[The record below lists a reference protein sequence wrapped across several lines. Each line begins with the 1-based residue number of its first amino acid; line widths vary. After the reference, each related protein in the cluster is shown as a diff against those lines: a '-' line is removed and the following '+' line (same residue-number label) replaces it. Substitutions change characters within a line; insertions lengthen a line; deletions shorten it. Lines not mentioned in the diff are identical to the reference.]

1 MKLMYKRCCGLDVH
15 KKTVVACVQIREED
29 TVHKEIQT
37 FPTMTSD
44 LLILH
49 DWLVAH
55 GVTHVAMESTGVY
68 WEAHLQSPG
77 SQFRD
82 PACQCGSCEGGSG
95 AQDRRQRL

>member
-68 WEAHLQSPG
+68 
-77 SQFRD
+77 
-82 PACQCGSCEGGSG
+82 CGSPSTISWKPVSRSCLSM
-95 AQDRRQRL
+95 RLM